1 MSDDTVSSSFATPS
15 PAEPL
20 RIGPVLEE
28 LFAVLEQRKA
38 EMPEGSY
45 TSALL
50 AGPQEKL
57 LKKIGEEAAE
67 VIIAARDRD
76 TEQLRYEIGDLV
88 YHLLVV
94 MVREGVS
101 PDELAAELASRRK

>member
-1 MSDDTVSSSFATPS
+1 MTDELSEEA
-15 PAEPL
+15 AL
-20 RIGPVLEE
+20 HGIGAVLQD

-45 TSALL
+45 TVKLL

-57 LKKIGEEAAE
+57 LKKIGEEASE

-76 TEQLRYEIGDLV
+76 AAQLRYEIGDLV

-94 MVREGVS
+94 MVREGLTL
-101 PDELAAELASRRK
+101 DDLARELASRRK